1 MSGIFFQVQAFVLTM
16 LDGILF
22 EMVLHFYQLVVK
34 NGRIGRYTLCFLDV
48 LFWIVMILLVFLSLL
63 FINQGEMRSYVLIS
77 LIIGAGIYYQCLS
90 KKLEPGLAWV
100 AEGSVRLHNI
110 LIKNN
115 LRRLMD
121 LARRIK
127 QMKIIRTRPDDE
139 DPQEK

>member
-16 LDGILF
+16 IEGILF
-22 EMVLHFYQLVVK
+22 GMVLHFYQLVVK
-34 NGRIGRYTLCFLDV
+34 SGRIGRYSLCFLDV
-48 LFWIVMILLVFLSLL
+48 LFWIIMILLVFLSLL

-77 LIIGAGIYYQCLS
+77 LIIGAGIYYQFLS
-90 KKLEPGLAWV
+90 KKIEPGLAWV

-115 LRRLMD
+115 LRRLAD
-121 LARRIK
+121 LAKRIK